1 MVTGT
6 FQAAVNFG
14 AGSLTSAGRTDIFVA
29 RYGADGTPLG
39 AQRFGGADFDAG
51 NGVAVDGSGRPVVT
65 GSYRL
70 GGDFGGTL
78 LTGAG
83 MDDVFL
89 VGLR

>member
-1 MVTGT
+1 
-6 FQAAVNFG
+6 
-14 AGSLTSAGRTDIFVA
+14 
-29 RYGADGTPLG
+29 
-39 AQRFGGADFDAG
+39 
-51 NGVAVDGSGRPVVT
+51 VAVDGSGRPVVT